1 MKDVNYPHFIPD
13 IPHGDDCF
21 EGRSQERLSNIICDY
36 IKRIDR
42 EILNKEEI
50 CKYNNNDKR
59 DLLVPSRIIGLE
71 GSWGSGKS
79 NVVHMI
85 KQQLHED
92 GYYTYTYDA
101 WGHQE
106 DLQRRSILEN
116 LTDELINNKVLS
128 GEVDIQMRNGKPHH
142 DTWLNQFSFLL
153 SNKKTSIR
161 KSTSQLTGSAICG
174 MLIAFLYFVWSLFS
188 EHLIFNS
195 NDFNNYGWI
204 DFVFIMC
211 VAGIVIPYLI
221 YCWRFKKYS
230 FSELFRIVNYKN
242 NDLIEEEFTSSEEPS
257 VKEFKNWMQSVSNYL
272 ENGNKKNKYKSL
284 IIVFDNM
291 DRLPSSK
298 VMTLWS
304 TIYTFFSD
312 GGYNRIWTI
321 IPYDYKHLCQAIYGS
336 VESNNLYDEKKERI
350 NQFISKTFPITY
362 HVPIPVITDYRK
374 LFYTYF
380 DEAFGPDV
388 QDREK
393 ICQVFIHLNEQPN
406 PRNVIYF
413 INELVAMNLQWSGSS
428 YRLLNQALYILKKDF
443 LFYNKKERLDTQL
456 LSNELFDK
464 VAPFYP
470 DKQDVRE
477 ELCQYAY
484 GLEDKELASELPLR
498 NELNRLILSGNSIS
512 KYIGQNNFI
521 PVLDQVLWDIDLS
534 TLDSAVRSLA
544 SIDENSLDEKSKA
557 RILEKWDIFANIKL
571 GYKYEKHRF
580 DITIATIFK
589 HASESSVIKLADSFI
604 KSMQNLSVVDGVS
617 YFESLNELRKQLK
630 SLNVCFDDSNVYKP
644 VECEPEQFVNYVSA
658 ARDLYNIYKLNT
670 DSNSLNNFLF
680 DEINKGNDNIS
691 NVINLIIDDNNYDF
705 SSLRNKLS
713 TSLDHTETKQK
724 ICVASYVYRILS
736 KEKEKITPLF
746 SQTEV
751 SSYLNNEQFDWKVKL
766 PLGIEDVISTSLLN
780 KVDLNDIPDEL
791 LQRICECF
799 ENYID
804 YTFLLQH
811 PGKERSAFYKLNIY
825 CIENQYG
832 ETLDLKY
839 VATNVHE
846 LITTF
851 KLEPSVVLDHF
862 SQWPEIDWGEFD
874 SNNVYLKNVRSYVD
888 QRLFNLFLKNPGRFS
903 NSIIRLGVEAL
914 RIQQKGFLVKKQN
927 NSLTI
932 DSYWKNF
939 IEIFL
944 GTEYLKTASV
954 LLTGECLTML
964 DWKLSNDEIK
974 DPVLL
979 DKLLDYSDDSS
990 LRKYLHDVM
999 NSIFTSKNIKI
1010 SSFKYF
1016 GKLVPRLGS
1025 SMEENTARGLINH
1038 FIDPVY
1044 KDAECAKIII
1054 ENKEFYFE
1062 VMQRDMISSS
1072 KIFKEMAS
1080 LEYYSDVWDYLKEI
1094 DIDE

>member
-1 MKDVNYPHFIPD
+1 
-13 IPHGDDCF
+13 
-21 EGRSQERLSNIICDY
+21 
-36 IKRIDR
+36 
-42 EILNKEEI
+42 
-50 CKYNNNDKR
+50 
-59 DLLVPSRIIGLE
+59 
-71 GSWGSGKS
+71 
-79 NVVHMI
+79 
-85 KQQLHED
+85 
-92 GYYTYTYDA
+92 
-101 WGHQE
+101 
-106 DLQRRSILEN
+106 
-116 LTDELINNKVLS
+116 
-128 GEVDIQMRNGKPHH
+128 
-142 DTWLNQFSFLL
+142 
-153 SNKKTSIR
+153 
-161 KSTSQLTGSAICG
+161 
-174 MLIAFLYFVWSLFS
+174 
-188 EHLIFNS
+188 
-195 NDFNNYGWI
+195 
-204 DFVFIMC
+204 
-211 VAGIVIPYLI
+211 
-221 YCWRFKKYS
+221 
-230 FSELFRIVNYKN
+230 
-242 NDLIEEEFTSSEEPS
+242 
-257 VKEFKNWMQSVSNYL
+257 MQSVSNYL

-336 VESNNLYDEKKERI
+336 EESNNLYDEKKERI

-413 INELVAMNLQWSGSS
+413 INELVAMNLQWSGAS
-428 YRLLNQALYILKKDF
+428 YRLLNQALYVLKKDF

-534 TLDSAVRSLA
+534 TLDSAVRSLD
-544 SIDENSLDEKSKA
+544 SIDENALDEKSKA
-557 RILEKWDIFANIKL
+557 SILEKWDIFANIKL
-571 GYKYEKHRF
+571 GYKYEKHCF
-580 DITIATIFK
+580 DITIATIVK

-617 YFESLNELRKQLK
+617 YFESLNELREQLK

-644 VECEPEQFVNYVSA
+644 VECEPEQFVNYVCA
-658 ARDLYNIYKLNT
+658 ARELYNIYKLNT
-670 DSNSLNNFLF
+670 DSNSLNDFLF

-713 TSLDHTETKQK
+713 TSLDHAETKQK
-724 ICVASYVYRILS
+724 ICVTSYVYRILS

-751 SSYLNNEQFDWKVKL
+751 SSYLNNEQLDWKVKL
-766 PLGIEDVISTSLLN
+766 PLGIEDVVSSSMLN
-780 KVDLNDIPDEL
+780 GVDLNDIPDEL
-791 LQRICECF
+791 LPRICECF
-799 ENYID
+799 ERYID
-804 YTFLLQH
+804 YIFLLQH
-811 PGKERSAFYKLNIY
+811 PGNERSVFYKLNIY
-825 CIENQYG
+825 CIENHAG
-832 ETLDLKY
+832 KNLDLKY
-839 VATNVHE
+839 VACHLQE
-846 LITTF
+846 LISTF
-851 KLEPSVVLDHF
+851 KLEPSVILGQF
-862 SQWPEIDWGEFD
+862 NRWPDIDWGEFD

-888 QRLFNLFLKNPGRFS
+888 QRLFNLYLKNPGRFS

-979 DKLLDYSDDSS
+979 EKLLDYSDDSS

-999 NSIFTSKNIKI
+999 NNIFTTKNIRI

-1025 SMEENTARGLINH
+1025 SMDVNIARGLINH
-1038 FIDPVY
+1038 FIEPVY

-1062 VMQRDMISSS
+1062 VMQRDMNSSS
-1072 KIFKEMAS
+1072 KIFKEMTS
-1080 LEYYSDVWDYLKEI
+1080 LDYYSDVWDYLKGI
-1094 DIDE
+1094 DLE